1 MKGFAKLRSRLS
13 DELNVVQDP
22 GLNQFFLFKRFS
34 APGGVA
40 LDLGDGV
47 QHVFQAFLGFPH
59 SRTASCNTRSRIQG
73 LMPRLLT
80 TSTLTPSSS

>member
-1 MKGFAKLRSRLS
+1 MKGFAKLRRRLS

-22 GLNQFFLFKRFS
+22 GLNQFFLFKRLS
-34 APGGVA
+34 APSGVT
-40 LDLGDGV
+40 LDIRDGIQNV
-47 QHVFQAFLGFPH
+47 LQSLLRVPH
-59 SRTASCNTRSRIQG
+59 SGMPSRRTRSRIRG